1 MDVWA
6 MSFFY
11 TLIFLCA
18 LGFVLLFIITAL
30 EDPVAFLV
38 SMGLIIIP
46 TLFFRY
52 AFF

>member
-1 MDVWA
+1 MDAWV

-11 TLIFLCA
+11 TLVFLCVLG
-18 LGFVLLFIITAL
+18 LGFLFIITAL
-30 EDPVAFLV
+30 EDPVAFFV